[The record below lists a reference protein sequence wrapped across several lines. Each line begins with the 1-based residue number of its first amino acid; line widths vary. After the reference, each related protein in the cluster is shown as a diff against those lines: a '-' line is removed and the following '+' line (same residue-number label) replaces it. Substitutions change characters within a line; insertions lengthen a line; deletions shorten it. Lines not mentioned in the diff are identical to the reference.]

1 VGKRNFL
8 NLNLNLNLKTM
19 YTDFTQMPVYQK
31 EEAAMKAAYELAVL
45 LPSSEKYA
53 MAAQIK
59 EAALSI
65 TGNIAEAF
73 GHQHK
78 KDKLNFYYFS
88 RGTAQEVR
96 SHIRSAVTVRLLED
110 HQVEPC
116 NQLCLEVVE
125 DLNKIIKSLSS

>member
-1 VGKRNFL
+1 
-8 NLNLNLNLKTM
+8 M

-31 EEAAMKAAYELAVL
+31 AEAAMMTAYELANQ

-59 EAALSI
+59 DAALSI

-73 GHQHK
+73 GRQHK

-88 RGTAQEVR
+88 RGSAQEVR
-96 SHIRSAVTVRLLED
+96 SHIRSAVKVGLLQE
-110 HQVEPC
+110 QQIEAC
-116 NQLCLEVVE
+116 NQLCLGVVE